1 MEKRRRNMI
10 WNREQYIAHCNFE
23 FTGREFFCELFGPLH
38 TLEAEWRR
46 QGATE
51 KEIAMTAFDWD
62 YVMRT
67 GLSGSIGAITGKSTV
82 ILEDTPEYTISIDRM
97 GRKQKLIKKSATI
110 PLPMEYPV
118 KCMDDWLKVKHWYE
132 FSENRIN
139 VEKLK
144 HQKELH
150 DKGYL
155 TLISIPGGFDEPRQL
170 MGEEDLCIA
179 YYDDP
184 ELIEDMMTTFT
195 DTALKV
201 LERVGEIV
209 PIDNLC
215 VHEDMAGKSGPLI
228 GPNLISEFIA
238 PYYQKVWDCARS
250 YGAKIFSQD
259 SDGNMNPIIDAFL
272 DCGVNCF
279 FPLEPAAGMDI
290 VEIRKK
296 YGNVFILP
304 QCAAA
309 GDLAP
314 RQLHYKKAKS
324 RRYLLKYG
332 DVPEKIQNR
341 DRYLDRFEI
350 AERVGIAFDE
360 VYAWARKEILYSA
373 PLSHRVLQ
381 LSLPRR
387 PIDRATYEE
396 AKEGFATAMKQP
408 FVSDKTPEENFMENY
423 KLGKNLSKQGTP
435 RNAGDG
441 VVTYSEPSIAGVT
454 QYWIIFAS

>member
-1 MEKRRRNMI
+1 MI

-67 GLSGSIGAITGKSTV
+67 GLSGTTHPITGKSTV

-132 FSENRIN
+132 FSENRID

-296 YGNVFILP
+296 YGNKMCLKGGIDKHVLRRDKDAIRAELE
-304 QCAAA
+304 
-309 GDLAP
+309 
-314 RQLHYKKAKS
+314 YKMS
-324 RRYLLKYG
+324 
-332 DVPEKIQNR
+332 DVMLGGGTIFS
-341 DRYLDRFEI
+341 LD
-350 AERVGIAFDE
+350 
-360 VYAWARKEILYSA
+360 
-373 PLSHRVLQ
+373 HRI
-381 LSLPRR
+381 PN
-387 PIDRATYEE
+387 
-396 AKEGFATAMKQP
+396 G
-408 FVSDKTPEENFMENY
+408 VSIENY
-423 KLGKNLSKQGTP
+423 RFYVEYGRKLLGLP
-435 RNAGDG
+435 PI
-441 VVTYSEPSIAGVT
+441 SEEGWGRMA
-454 QYWIIFAS
+454 F

>member
-296 YGNVFILP
+296 YGNKMCLKGGIDKHILRRDKD
-304 QCAAA
+304 AIRAE
-309 GDLAP
+309 LE
-314 RQLHYKKAKS
+314 YKMS
-324 RRYLLKYG
+324 
-332 DVPEKIQNR
+332 DVMLGGGTIFS
-341 DRYLDRFEI
+341 LD
-350 AERVGIAFDE
+350 
-360 VYAWARKEILYSA
+360 
-373 PLSHRVLQ
+373 HRI
-381 LSLPRR
+381 PN
-387 PIDRATYEE
+387 
-396 AKEGFATAMKQP
+396 G
-408 FVSDKTPEENFMENY
+408 VSIENY
-423 KLGKNLSKQGTP
+423 RFYVEYGRKLLGLP
-435 RNAGDG
+435 PI
-441 VVTYSEPSIAGVT
+441 SEEGWGRMA
-454 QYWIIFAS
+454 F